1 MKLTTDALIVRENNN
16 IGESDRFVTALTRD
30 CGLIRASVRGA
41 RNLKSRNSSA
51 TQLLCYSRL
60 TLYKGREKYIVDDA
74 EPIKVFFGVR
84 EELDKLA
91 LAQYF
96 CELAGVL
103 APQEEPA
110 EEALRLLLNALHYLA
125 EGSRPLPLIKAVT
138 ELRLLCLAGY
148 MPSVAACAGCGT
160 ENGAWFSPLQGV
172 LLCDTCHGSV
182 GAVPVVPSVLAA
194 LRHIVYAPFERCFA
208 FSLPEADIMA
218 LGDVAERFLLAQ
230 LGRSFNTLE
239 FYHSLT

>member
-1 MKLTTDALIVRENNN
+1 MKCEFCGAEWEEGTLCPACGKEAAAQ
-16 IGESDRFVTALTRD
+16 EEVTP
-30 CGLIRASVRGA
+30 
-41 RNLKSRNSSA
+41 
-51 TQLLCYSRL
+51 
-60 TLYKGREKYIVDDA
+60 A
-74 EPIKVFFGVR
+74 EETPVV
-84 EELDKLA
+84 EQTPA
-91 LAQYF
+91 A
-96 CELAGVL
+96 
-103 APQEEPA
+103 EEPA

-182 GAVPVVPSVLAA
+182 GAVPVAPSVLAA

>member
-41 RNLKSRNSSA
+41 RSLKNRSGSA

-60 TLYKGREKYIVDDA
+60 SLYKGREKYIVDDA
-74 EPIKVFFGVR
+74 EPINVFFEVR
-84 EELDKLA
+84 EQLDKLA

-110 EEALRLLLNALHYLA
+110 EEALRLLLNSLHYLA
-125 EGSRPLPLIKAVT
+125 EGSRPLPILKAVT
-138 ELRLLCLAGY
+138 ELRLLCQAGY
-148 MPSVAACAGCGT
+148 MPSVAACSGCGT
-160 ENGAWFSPLQGV
+160 QDGVWFAPLQGV
-172 LLCDTCHGSV
+172 LLCDTCHGTV
-182 GAVPVVPSVLAA
+182 GAVPVSPTVLAA

-208 FSLPEADIMA
+208 FSLPEAEAAA
-218 LGDVAERFLLAQ
+218 LCDVVERFLLTQ
-230 LGRSFNTLE
+230 LGRGFNTLD